1 VTPGWSSISSLLVAA
16 ALSPEHM
23 NLLCEGVFGTTLK
36 GITTATDPQ
45 QQADAIVD
53 YAARY
58 NLMRELAD
66 MIMRHASN
74 RPAVQN
80 LLLSDDMQLDSQ
92 SGNIQNQL
100 QTLTVRMDRVLELQ
114 MAQAAENAE
123 MQRWRNAT
131 DQRLR
136 SVESAVMPDR
146 GPHSVSLPGGMMVVV
161 MALLVAGMFAFVLWP
176 RL

>member
-1 VTPGWSSISSLLVAA
+1 
-16 ALSPEHM
+16 M
-23 NLLCEGVFGTTLK
+23 
-36 GITTATDPQ
+36 ATDPQ
-45 QQADAIVD
+45 EQADAIIN

-58 NLMRELAD
+58 NLLRELAD
-66 MIMRHASN
+66 MIMHYASN

-80 LLLSDDMQLDSQ
+80 LLLSDDMQSDGQ
-92 SGNIQNQL
+92 TANIHQQL

-136 SVESAVMPDR
+136 SVEAALPAQRLQNGISVPDR
-146 GPHSVSLPGGMMVVV
+146 AVVAV
-161 MALLVAGMFAFVLWP
+161 LALLLTAMFAFTLWTAARP
-176 RL
+176 